1 MVDNMT
7 IHQKEDHLA
16 GEALEGGWKRKLVV
30 VGSVLGI
37 FLAFIILSVILRGMK
52 PEPEVKKR
60 RSPVLAVMADIATSD
75 NVDLVVNV
83 QGQTRPRIEID
94 LVPEVAGKIISVS
107 PKFIQGG
114 VFEKGDVLMQ
124 VDRANYNVAV
134 VRAEAAVA
142 RAQQVLVREQ
152 AEAEIARKDWEDLGE
167 GAPSD
172 LTLRKP
178 QMAEAKAG
186 LQSAQA
192 DLENAKIQLRRTYV
206 RAPFNGRVKEK
217 FADLGQYV
225 GPGARL
231 GRIFSTDAVEVT
243 IALTDSDLTRLD
255 LPVAYVAETLDAAP
269 NVRLSTIIRGEPRYW
284 SGKIVRTDSVFD
296 PQTRSLIAIAELR
309 DPYGKGMSD
318 DGYPLPP
325 GLVVDAEIKG
335 LRLEGVIV
343 IPRDALRPED
353 KVYVVDDKGVA
364 HSRDAVVL
372 DKNPNRAVL
381 SAGVEA
387 GEMVITSPLEKSQIS
402 VTFKVLDV
410 NDPNVILVEPP
421 EPEPEA
427 KDEGEDL
434 DKDKKSKKKKKG
446 DEEKPEETKA
456 VSNSESS
463 E

>member
-1 MVDNMT
+1 MT
-7 IHQKEDHLA
+7 VHQDGAYSPDPNA
-16 GEALEGGWKRKLVV
+16 GPSWKRKLAVIGTV
-30 VGSVLGI
+30 IAIFVL
-37 FLAFIILSVILRGMK
+37 FFIISIILRGLK

-60 RSPVLAVMADIATSD
+60 RSPVLAVMADIAESD
-75 NVDLVVNV
+75 NVELEVRV

-94 LVPEVAGKIISVS
+94 LVPEVGGKVISVS

-114 VFEKGDVLMQ
+114 VFNKGDVLLQ
-124 VDRANYNVAV
+124 IDRANYNVAV

-142 RAQQVLVREQ
+142 RAEQVLVREK

-178 QMAEAKAG
+178 QLAEAQAS
-186 LQSAQA
+186 LQSAKA

-217 FADLGQYV
+217 VADLGQFV
-225 GPGARL
+225 NPGSRL
-231 GRIFSTDAVEVT
+231 GRVFSTDATEVT

-255 LPVAYVAETLDAAP
+255 LPLAYVAESRDTAP
-269 NVRLSTIIRGEPRYW
+269 DVMLSTTIRGKERTW
-284 SGKIVRTDSVFD
+284 KGKIVRTDSVFD
-296 PQTRSLIAIAELR
+296 TQTRSLIAIAEVL
-309 DPYGKGMSD
+309 DPYGTGMSE

-325 GLVVDAEIKG
+325 GLVVDADIKG
-335 LRLEGVIV
+335 VRLENVIV

-353 KVYVVDDKGVA
+353 KVYVVNDEGVA
-364 HSRDAVVL
+364 LSRDALVL

-381 SAGVEA
+381 SAGVTP

-410 NDPNVILVEPP
+410 HDPNNILVDPPRP
-421 EPEPEA
+421 EPEEKDDEA
-427 KDEGEDL
+427 S
-434 DKDKKSKKKKKG
+434 DKDKRKKKKKKRKKKSD
-446 DEEKPEETKA
+446 DEERGSDA
-456 VSNSESS
+456 QVASGSESS